1 MAVPRRKV
9 SKSRK
14 GMRRSHW
21 KLTASPIATCAHCGQ
36 PVMPH
41 RVCPGCG
48 YYKNRLVIEQTEA

>member
-1 MAVPRRKV
+1 MAVPKRKT

-21 KLTASPIATCAHCGQ
+21 NLEEAAIATCAKCGQ

-48 YYKNRLVIEQTEA
+48 FYKNRQVIEPKEA